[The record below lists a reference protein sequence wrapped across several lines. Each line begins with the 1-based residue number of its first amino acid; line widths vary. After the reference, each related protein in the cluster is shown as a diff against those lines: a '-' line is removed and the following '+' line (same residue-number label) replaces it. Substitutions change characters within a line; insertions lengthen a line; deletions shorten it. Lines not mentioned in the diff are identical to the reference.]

1 MLPFA
6 LPKKATPEDARK
18 KAGYT
23 KWQWDRFYRLTKS
36 EAKMVHQKHPD
47 WTWPAVPVEEKE
59 EMMKRVNAELAA
71 WNIPEVGEDVFG
83 WRMSLAI
90 RDCRH
95 TAGSRT
101 RHASQSTDAHSE
113 TGQPAASQDSTPARN
128 AGETV
133 RRLQEGSLWP
143 IRKMSKLRK
152 SGLGH

>member
-23 KWQWDRFYRLTKS
+23 KWQWDRFYVCRRPRNNGAIAKARQRLTKS

-95 TAGSRT
+95 TAGMYGI
-101 RHASQSTDAHSE
+101 E
-113 TGQPAASQDSTPARN
+113 AAIF
-128 AGETV
+128 
-133 RRLQEGSLWP
+133 L
-143 IRKMSKLRK
+143 
-152 SGLGH
+152 